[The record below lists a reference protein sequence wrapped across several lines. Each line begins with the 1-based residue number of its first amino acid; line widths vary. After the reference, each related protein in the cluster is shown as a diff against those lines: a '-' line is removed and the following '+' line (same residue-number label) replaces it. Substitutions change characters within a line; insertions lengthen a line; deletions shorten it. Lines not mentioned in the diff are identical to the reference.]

1 MKNIHNYTCS
11 CCSIT
16 VIKKDCII
24 AFLFLFLN
32 PLLMLAQSEGIVL
45 DEENNPLVEVDVFLA
60 DQNIITKTDAKGMF
74 FFDEDLP
81 NNTYINFFKN
91 GYISKLVKYKKKT
104 DFKIVLQKLHVTLD
118 EVGVVESY
126 SELGNSRLTS
136 IEKKSL
142 NKVFTS
148 ENSMVE
154 SITQLSGVDI
164 ISSGQGIQKVVVRG
178 LSGMRVVTFLN
189 GMQINNQQWAND
201 HGIGFTD
208 LGLGEVELIKG
219 SSALKYGSEAIGGLL
234 YFKDEPFVSS
244 QKLSGYFATKLSNS
258 SYLTS
263 NQFGVKWNQKNLFF
277 NLYGQYAISTDY
289 RLPDGTYLFN
299 SRFNQRAVKFSV
311 AHRYKKLQNI
321 FRYQYH
327 FENPGIPGHAHVLNP
342 AEIDIVDI
350 TSSSVDLSD
359 DYNFTVPYQ
368 LVNNNLFTFQSNFML
383 NNLKL
388 SMHAGYFINNLKE
401 HEKWTTP
408 DFDISIKHTQLSPN
422 VRYNV
427 DKFTFNLGSQ
437 ISLLNNINNQDK
449 RLVPDASSVNVGPY
463 AIVDFEDE
471 NFGFNYG
478 IRFDYK
484 SLECNDTYFDINYD
498 NEFSNTSFSAG
509 LYYKLSD
516 NTIRLT
522 YSGAYRAPHF
532 SELFSNGVHHG
543 TNRYEIGNI
552 NLDIEKANQI
562 DFKYQWAND
571 HFGVVL
577 NPFFQDISNFI
588 SITPSDSFQNNYRVY
603 NYMQYESVTMTGV
616 EMNLHYHPHQLHNL
630 HLEQSY
636 SFLQTTN
643 KDDQYGLAMVPANS
657 IKTKILFDFTEYE
670 NITKYKFSYISLFH
684 TYKFKQENFAQ
695 YEELTESYNILNFSL
710 GLKLNKKLD
719 CRLGINNL
727 LNEEYSPHTSRIRGV
742 AGGVPDP
749 GRFYTIDLRYDF

>member
-1 MKNIHNYTCS
+1 MKNIPNYTCS
-11 CCSIT
+11 CCSRT
-16 VIKKDCII
+16 VKKKDCII

-32 PLLMLAQSEGIVL
+32 PLFLLGQSEGIVL
-45 DEENNPLVEVDVFLA
+45 DEENNPLVQVDVFLA
-60 DQNIITKTDAKGMF
+60 DQNIITKTDSKGMF

-91 GYISKLVKYKKKT
+91 GYISQLVKYKKTT
-104 DFKIVLQKLHVTLD
+104 DFKIVLKKLHVTLD

-142 NKVFTS
+142 DRVFTS

-154 SITQLSGVDI
+154 SITHLSGVEI

-201 HGIGFTD
+201 HGIGFSD

-244 QKLSGYFATKLSNS
+244 QKLSGYFATKFSNS

-277 NLYGQYAISTDY
+277 NLYGQYALSTDY

-299 SRFNQRAVKFSV
+299 SRYNQRAIKFSV

-359 DYNFTVPYQ
+359 DYKSSVPYQ
-368 LVNNNLFTFQSNFML
+368 LVNNNLFTFQSNYML

-388 SMHAGYFINNLKE
+388 SMHAGYFLNNLKE
-401 HEKWTTP
+401 HEKWTRP
-408 DFDISIKHTQLSPN
+408 DFDISIKHLQLSPN

-449 RLVPDASSVNVGPY
+449 RLVPDASSINVGPY

-498 NEFSNTSFSAG
+498 NEFSRTSFSAG
-509 LYYKLSD
+509 LYYKLSK

-562 DFKYQWAND
+562 DLKYQWAND

-588 SITPSDSFQNNYRVY
+588 SITPTDSFQNNYRKY

-657 IKTKILFDFTEYE
+657 IKTKILFDFAEYE
-670 NITKYKFSYISLFH
+670 NIAKYKFSYISLYH

-695 YEELTESYNILNFSL
+695 YEELTKSYNVLNFSL